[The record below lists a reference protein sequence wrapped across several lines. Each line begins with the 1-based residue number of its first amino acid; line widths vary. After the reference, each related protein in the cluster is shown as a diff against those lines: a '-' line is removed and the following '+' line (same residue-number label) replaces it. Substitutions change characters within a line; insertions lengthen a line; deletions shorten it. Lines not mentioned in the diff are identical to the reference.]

1 MQITFF
7 SVQPLSMVTNS
18 EKPQQRIELEI
29 HAERTAHLV
38 LQVIR
43 DGEIIADGLDLPVLG
58 GEYKTFLLLP
68 VPEKDSAAQW
78 NLFSR
83 SGELLSTFEHHWEV
97 PREWDF
103 YIVASSHMDIGLHN
117 SQYIQRF
124 KFGEFLDKAALLA
137 DQTSSRPEESR
148 YHYALEGT
156 YFWNHYAA
164 DRGKETADRIAR
176 DYIKKDRIA
185 IGGATAGNVTQTY
198 GLEEMCRSAYTRNRL
213 KNQWDIDTGTMT
225 MIDNNG
231 ISWPLVNAYT
241 SAGFKNIFFA
251 PNQWNP
257 LPSTV
262 FTSAALRSGQ
272 PPVCNPDAGGG
283 GSLVDVRYNSHLPMV
298 FYWQGADEKS
308 KLLVWSST
316 QYNSGGHAF
325 GLSSRPG
332 TWSLSP
338 LKYAES
344 CFAYMLPRLER
355 KYPYDLWMLASY
367 SDDENPD
374 LFLTDLIEQ
383 WNSRWKWPRLQTV
396 GNFDKPFELLQQKFG
411 DKIPVLRGDITGG
424 WYLLALSVPQ
434 EMSRKFQADRDLPT
448 AEKLA
453 VAASCLNPSYA
464 YPAEAFDRAWNA
476 LIWNDEHSY
485 GASGYSGRRVYE
497 TWIQHRDWIRK
508 AQECAEAETKRA
520 MEAIA
525 QVLDVPE
532 ESLLL
537 FNPTL
542 IPRKEILEFS
552 GEKFLSPEVPSF
564 GYTLLPLRSLEKIS
578 SLAGESKTP
587 PEVENRFYRVI
598 FKENGAIKNV
608 YDKDLKRFLFDENDS
623 FAANEFVY
631 TSDNHKSFVTPGK
644 AVFFTGKTSLGIE
657 VRSVMEESVSG
668 CAIEQKVF
676 LPEHE
681 KRIDIE
687 NRLDHLRDLVNK
699 NRYFRYGYYAFPF
712 RVEGARR
719 YAALNGCI
727 ASPVTDQTGHG
738 SETYLAP
745 REWCCV
751 ENDSFGAALLQ
762 LDSQVLEFDHIHPDK
777 TDAGMEETGEK
788 MYSALFNDWIQMH
801 VPGGSHISLRF
812 RYSITSYSGDFRKA
826 HLVLL
831 AERFSHP
838 LCCLKVDT
846 HCGSV
851 KDPSRSFLCTE
862 QDNLRLLALK
872 RPEDG
877 KGIILRFLET
887 EGRKIEC
894 VQFHQTL
901 IPSGSV
907 TRNTLDERPF
917 EEGEKTETCAPFN
930 YWTGRIG
937 AESYSWKC
945 VPEKEVHYG
954 EYPAPVGSVYSGLID
969 EPCGACGGEDGQLYL
984 LWGQNKEEDLSHYE
998 LYRSE
1003 QEGFTPSPENFV
1015 AKVEPGE
1022 YVVVPYEDKGLKT
1035 HCSYYYRVRAVNQ
1048 KGLKGEFSREFSA
1061 VTREMI

>member
-1 MQITFF
+1 MQIAFF

-18 EKPQQRIELEI
+18 ERPAQRIELEI

-58 GEYKTFLLLP
+58 GEYKTSIFLP
-68 VPEKDSAAQW
+68 VPEKASVTQW

-83 SGELLSTFEHHWEV
+83 SGEKLASFENLWEV

-103 YIVASSHMDIGLHN
+103 YIVVSSHMDIGLHN

-124 KFGEFLDKAALLA
+124 KFGEFLDKAAFLA

-148 YHYALEGT
+148 YHYVLEGT

-164 DRGKETADRIAR
+164 DRGKEQADRIVR

-198 GLEEMCRSAYTRNRL
+198 GLEEMCRSAYTRNHL
-213 KNQWDIDTGTMT
+213 KTFWDIDTETMT

-241 SAGFKNIFFA
+241 SAGFKNLFFA

-262 FTSAALRSGQ
+262 FTSSPLRSGQ

-308 KLLVWSST
+308 RLLVWSST
-316 QYNSGGHAF
+316 QYNSGAYAF
-325 GLSSRPG
+325 GLSCRPN
-332 TWSLSP
+332 TWAVSP

-344 CFAYMLPRLER
+344 SFAYMLPRLEK
-355 KYPYDLWMLASY
+355 KYPYNLWMLASY
-367 SDDENPD
+367 CDDEEPD
-374 LFLTDLIEQ
+374 LVLTDLIEQ
-383 WNSRWKWPRLQTV
+383 WNSRWKWPRLQSV
-396 GNFDKPFELLQQKFG
+396 GNFDKPFKELRERFG

-424 WYLLALSVPQ
+424 WYLLALSVPR

-453 VAASCLNPSYA
+453 VAASCLNPAYE
-464 YPAEAFDRAWNA
+464 YPAAAFERAWNA

-508 AQECAEAETKRA
+508 AERCAETETKRA
-520 MEAIA
+520 LESIA
-525 QVLDVPE
+525 QVLSVEE
-532 ESLLL
+532 ESLLI

-542 IPRKEILEFS
+542 IVRKEILEFA
-552 GEKFLSPEVPSF
+552 GEKFLSPELPSF
-564 GYTLLPLRSLEKIS
+564 GYTLLPLRRLEKS
-578 SLAGESKTP
+578 PSRMRESKTP
-587 PEVENRFYRVI
+587 PEVENRYYRVI

-608 YDKDLKRFLFDENDS
+608 YDKELKRFLFEENTPFS
-623 FAANEFVY
+623 ANEFVY
-631 TSDNHKSFVTPGK
+631 TNDNHESFVTPGK
-644 AVFFTGKTSLGIE
+644 AEFFIEESSLGIQI
-657 VRSVMEESVSG
+657 RSVMEEVVSG

-676 LPEHE
+676 LPEQE
-681 KRIDIE
+681 KRIDID
-687 NRLDHLRDLVNK
+687 NRLEHLHDLVNK
-699 NRYFRYGYYAFPF
+699 KRYFRYGYYSFPF
-712 RVEGARR
+712 HVEGARR

-738 SETYLAP
+738 TETYLAP

-826 HLVLL
+826 HLPLL
-831 AERFSHP
+831 AERFCNP
-838 LCCLKVDT
+838 PCCLKVEP
-846 HCGSV
+846 HSGSV
-851 KDPSRSFLCTE
+851 TAPTRSLLCSE
-862 QDNLRLLALK
+862 QQNLRLLALK

-887 EGRKIEC
+887 EGREVER
-894 VQFHQTL
+894 VQFQQTL

-907 TRNTLDERPF
+907 VRRNTLDERPF
-917 EEGEKTETCAPFN
+917 EGENPEACSPFN
-930 YWTGRIG
+930 YWTGRLG
-937 AESYSWKC
+937 EQSHFWNL
-945 VPEKEVHYG
+945 VPEKEPCYG
-954 EYPAPVGSVYSGLID
+954 ERPAPVGSVYSGLID

-984 LWGQNKEEDLSHYE
+984 LWGQNKEKDLSHYE

-1003 QEGFTPSPENFV
+1003 QEGFTPCPENFV
-1015 AKVEPGE
+1015 ANVDPGE
-1022 YVVVPYEDKGLKT
+1022 YTVVPYEDKGLKT
-1035 HCSYYYRVRAVNQ
+1035 HCCYYYRVRAVNR
-1048 KGLKGEFSREFSA
+1048 KGLAGEYSCEFSA